1 MVSPYDFAYPGGV
14 TTHISRLA
22 DQFTAAGHE
31 VCVFAP
37 CSITPDGQRNYE
49 VVPCGRPVPVPIG
62 GTVARVALS
71 VWKRPRI
78 KALIRD
84 GNYNVVHIHEPFAPV
99 PPALGAR
106 TSSALTIGTFHAY
119 RERGHLYRMSKYML
133 RTSPRR
139 IDGRIAVSNAARHY
153 VSRFFPGDYEIIPN
167 GIDYD
172 RFASP
177 APAPKGFDDGRINL
191 LFVGRM
197 EQRKGLRYL
206 LSAYADLKW
215 DFPELRLTV
224 VGPGE
229 PDADSQRVMGER
241 NLNDVV
247 FAGRVSDEMLPAY
260 YQSADIFCSPATG
273 SESFGI
279 VLLEAMAAGVSIVA
293 SDIAGY
299 RDVID
304 HGADGLL
311 AQPNDPTALAGALR
325 TLIEDPAR
333 RAQMGAA
340 GRLKAHGYRWPE
352 VASRVLDFYQK
363 VASRPEL
370 AGIV

>member
-1 MVSPYDFAYPGGV
+1 MPQIVGV
-14 TTHISRLA
+14 NT
-22 DQFTAAGHE
+22 
-31 VCVFAP
+31 
-37 CSITPDGQRNYE
+37 
-49 VVPCGRPVPVPIG
+49 VVMDHPI
-62 GTVARVALS
+62 AFS
-71 VWKRPRI
+71 V
-78 KALIRD
+78 
-84 GNYNVVHIHEPFAPV
+84 GVQQ
-99 PPALGAR
+99 
-106 TSSALTIGTFHAY
+106 
-119 RERGHLYRMSKYML
+119 
-133 RTSPRR
+133 
-139 IDGRIAVSNAARHY
+139 IDV
-153 VSRFFPGDYEIIPN
+153 E
-167 GIDYD
+167 
-172 RFASP
+172 
-177 APAPKGFDDGRINL
+177 
-191 LFVGRM
+191 
-197 EQRKGLRYL
+197 
-206 LSAYADLKW
+206 
-215 DFPELRLTV
+215 TV